1 MINNVQSMM
10 AFSLFLVGLL
20 LLLVLVRATLMP
32 CKTSPRTAPLPCCQ
46 LVDLLKGTG
55 RVNETG
61 RMREEKFLTTY
72 EQRGIGTDTHSI
84 LFGQE

>member
-32 CKTSPRTAPLPCCQ
+32 CKTSPRTAPPAMLP
-46 LVDLLKGTG
+46 TG
-55 RVNETG
+55 
-61 RMREEKFLTTY
+61 
-72 EQRGIGTDTHSI
+72 
-84 LFGQE
+84 